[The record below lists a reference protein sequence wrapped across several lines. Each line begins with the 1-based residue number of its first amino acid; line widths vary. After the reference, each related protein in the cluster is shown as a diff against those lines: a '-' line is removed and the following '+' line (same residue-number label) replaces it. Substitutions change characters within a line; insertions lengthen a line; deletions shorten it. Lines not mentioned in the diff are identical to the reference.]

1 MSIGIAANLGPGTIG
16 ITAYPV
22 EEREDGLYVG
32 VPEVAHRHTLMD
44 QMVDVMIEWGADQVG
59 WAGSATKVLSWKRV
73 TRERKCEFISGT
85 ANEQVG
91 ELVSYLK
98 KSGLIG

>member
-1 MSIGIAANLGPGTIG
+1 MEKWDLAELDLSP
-16 ITAYPV
+16 
-22 EEREDGLYVG
+22 
-32 VPEVAHRHTLMD
+32 
-44 QMVDVMIEWGADQVG
+44 DQVG
-59 WAGSATKVLSWKRV
+59 CAGSATKVLSWKRV